1 MKSGEFDKKT
11 FVENIKRIV
20 VKIGSAVIADADKG
34 LNSRRILALVEEII
48 KLKEKKYE
56 FVLVTS
62 GAIAAGKAKLQLGG
76 RPFSLQ
82 EKQAAAAVGQ
92 CTLIR
97 TYERVFEQA
106 GIVVGQILLTHDDL
120 SSRKRYLN
128 AINTIHA
135 LLNCGAVPVI
145 NENDTVSV
153 DEIKFGDNDFL
164 AAAVSSMIE
173 TDLLV
178 LLTDVDGIEDR
189 RQPAERNIIR
199 VADAANPAIYQM
211 IDSTT
216 GSLGTGGMISK
227 VQAAR
232 KAAHSG
238 VATLIANG
246 KRKNAITDFLAGEE
260 IGTVFLPK
268 IERLKRRKHW
278 IGFTV
283 KSRGKIIVDS
293 GAREALTD
301 KGKSLL
307 PSGIIAIEGSFSVG
321 DSVLLVDGNGNSFAK
336 GLVNY
341 NSIELAKIKGKK
353 TADIIHILGKKDYDE
368 AIHRDNLVI
377 ISE

>member
-1 MKSGEFDKKT
+1 MKSGEFDKKS
-11 FVENIKRIV
+11 FVKNIKRIV
-20 VKIGSAVIADADKG
+20 IKLGSAVLADADKG
-34 LNSRRILALVEEII
+34 LNTRRISAIVEELI

-97 TYERVFEQA
+97 TYERAFEQA

-135 LLNCGAVPVI
+135 LLNCNAVPVI

-189 RQPAERNIIR
+189 RQPAERNILR

-283 KSRGKIIVDS
+283 KPRGKIIVDS